1 MIAEKDFIQHQQY
14 SFTRHGVEHWECHAR
29 WDGHYQEQ
37 RRRHHQSDRDRSMI
51 DARVVHRRRAT
62 NSNQMID
69 HTAVEHHHQHERNT
83 VVHTQMNIVP
93 HRIDQVLRSI
103 GIDSAW
109 LLVEATEQQQVEIES
124 ETQCDDADDDHQD
137 GRGLAESGAMQA
149 TKRQVPVET
158 DEHAEPC
165 RWLADEIAEKAD
177 DLAGWDGIAL
187 ESEAMRIQEVVI
199 EIPSVEHDG
208 VKNSDDAQIMHG
220 GLFLGICEWSSWE
233 NEESEKIERRA
244 NDDQG
249 QWVISK
255 DSRFCVL
262 VHRTGSCVGHDARYR
277 STSLTEVLTES
288 MVKERKGSRNTIIT
302 LWIKSTQE
310 LIGHF

>member
-1 MIAEKDFIQHQQY
+1 MIAEIESIQYQQRILI
-14 SFTRHGVEHWECHAR
+14 RHGVEHRECHAR

-124 ETQCDDADDDHQD
+124 ETHCDDADDDHQD

-177 DLAGWDGIAL
+177 DLAGWDRVAL
-187 ESEAMRIQEVVI
+187 KSNATHSREIMIEV
-199 EIPSVEHDG
+199 PSVEHEG
-208 VKNSDDAQIMHG
+208 VEDD
-220 GLFLGICEWSSWE
+220 
-233 NEESEKIERRA
+233 
-244 NDDQG
+244 ND
-249 QWVISK
+249 
-255 DSRFCVL
+255 
-262 VHRTGSCVGHDARYR
+262 A
-277 STSLTEVLTES
+277 
-288 MVKERKGSRNTIIT
+288 
-302 LWIKSTQE
+302 
-310 LIGHF
+310 